1 MSAIILK
8 DPVYSYIN
16 VSNQTFPHIPPGEA
30 RKQGP
35 RGNRSF
41 ASPTQALLVVIL
53 TWNSVPQASKKPNLD
68 VDHFPLEYSKYSLF
82 LQELTGNLTREFLQ
96 LVLQRM
102 DLAHFVLGLALKF

>member
-1 MSAIILK
+1 
-8 DPVYSYIN
+8 
-16 VSNQTFPHIPPGEA
+16 
-30 RKQGP
+30 
-35 RGNRSF
+35 
-41 ASPTQALLVVIL
+41 
-53 TWNSVPQASKKPNLD
+53 VPQASKKPDLD